1 MPIKVHKFAP
11 RQKLPTGGGLFHKY
25 RRVFD
30 DDEYQKLVAEQGQ
43 TIAEL
48 GEDTIETVGANLY
61 EGTKA
66 TPEAMYQTGTELY
79 EFGAELF
86 GAGEDTMYDARQ
98 ARRAAQELSAQ
109 TKQEL
114 VGGLPGGGISE
125 FGYELGST
133 ATQEIPFMI
142 GSAGVGTVAKKAGQ
156 KIVKNKIRQRL
167 GQEALEAAPDTFVGK
182 AVGKAI
188 QDQTEKIGTRAAISS
203 MAAIHGARS
212 TSGTFGAATDKL
224 HEDYSKALKAQNP
237 DMPWQEIDRMAY
249 EQARADAVAPAI
261 ASGVITAGLI
271 SAFGATGVER
281 FFANPTKSR
290 PVFQEFLSAF
300 GLEATEEGADQFL
313 QGVLAKHSYDPSR
326 SWDSI
331 MAETAHA
338 GLLGGTIGVKLGGTK
353 ILAERGVD
361 FYQNRPITKRLAAW
375 AERRAGARVKDKE
388 GLAKWIEDH
397 TDTSGTEAKEA
408 ATAIASATDQI
419 KARLNKESQGASERE
434 AKSEAAQE
442 QRPTEEELDQREEQ
456 GEDVTVERDVAEEL
470 NQHKA
475 RGRAAAEDKVE
486 NPEEIASQI
495 EEEDSIEAA
504 EKFVEGYNEVA
515 IKEETEQ
522 EEFRSE
528 DLDQDYFDTFPGAEE
543 EVTTEQSAVTR
554 EEFAQAVNQ
563 AKETARTTGRIEI
576 GSALDEV
583 VEEISPDEALKEAVN
598 NITTQAESDD
608 SSFKITKKTYSP
620 EQLKKVDS
628 FQETRD
634 EKVGRLSEEEITE
647 PVLIFRE
654 DDGSEYIV
662 NGNHRYRAAVKA
674 GKNLDVVVYEKDSSL
689 PSGVIQTEG
698 FSKTDPNQGDFFGL
712 MLAPAA
718 EQIATKDETE
728 QADVENDSLDLFD
741 QAQQQVANEDR
752 DVFGP
757 PVEEA
762 QRELDLTELEE
773 GEERGR
779 VDVPQ
784 RPLGPPAPDPQR
796 ELVAGEE
803 TEPDFTTESL
813 EAKEAPK
820 DQFVLSIERPSKSR
834 LSHYKKADGYHAD
847 KHISLGKNYSDNGRE
862 AIVKHNQNTKSI
874 DIGFINEQGRFIPT
888 HRLKDYAQVKES
900 NQKRGNSQQ
909 PRAYF
914 IPKQLLSNESLAN
927 LDVWEL
933 APRSPIQAKFSR
945 AQAAQVGESEMARR
959 IVSHVSDPALRETL
973 QLMLANDQLGVESVN
988 ALILAAKRYKPE
1000 GARGVNPRTLSDAGN
1015 VEELAKQLEQSI
1027 SLLRDK
1033 NLFSETIRKGDAGFT
1048 EEAVNSLVAGL
1059 EARTDLTV
1067 DDLKLVD
1074 KGRADEEFEA
1084 ADFDVAERGF
1094 RASVQQSNE
1103 NEKSESG
1110 LAPLLFKTSTE
1121 SKGKTSNRIE
1131 VGLVNPERI
1140 PLAELEQSLNE
1151 ALGSEGIKFEINK
1164 TGEPQVSVSGDAELL
1179 NDDAIENIRAVIA
1192 YVNMKA
1198 KKAPVNEKYAKA
1210 ASKKQEIDR
1219 AESGRRVQKKE
1230 RGVYTPGKSEEGK
1243 FAGLRRPDKLTANDK
1258 KILDKGGA
1266 VAEYWVSDSK
1276 KTKSDENQL
1285 GLKGQSFRKGGR
1297 TYKKQSLLD
1306 PKVLIQMA
1314 DRRISLYRR
1323 TKAQPDRMLQLG
1335 GKTIFSKEDNRKK
1348 PKITKVKIEKGQL
1361 EEGVER
1367 YSIDG
1372 RQVFI
1377 IKDKRDGRYYY
1388 TIGSRP
1394 STDNIGVAM
1403 DATVK
1408 TPLQAKNFIVGQVNN
1423 LNKGLKLAPL
1433 SLLIGKA
1440 RDAYGQETQQAVGIE
1455 AVERGQTFAATP
1467 TSSQAVEEGRKETPS
1482 VDVRIVEADEEG
1494 KAEDVETRGRWRSKV
1509 QPSEPMPQVEGV
1521 ERQDPNEPASYK
1533 TGREMPKGFVLE
1545 RGILIP
1551 AAKQFDNDFRASVG
1565 LPPVTKQGGRYALP
1579 SSPLELTEEQ
1589 RDPQSV
1595 PVVGQRY
1602 TEIMEGS
1609 RDEGT
1614 PLEERLAQTDL
1625 PPAAAESEIDLSEEE
1640 FNAVKAH
1647 TDSFNG
1653 GVTGFI
1659 NSIVDEVFDKNPVL
1673 FAQLQKL
1680 ALTAQK
1686 AATKFVA
1693 DARKR
1698 AEEMDVSTLEGRTQ
1712 RKKLLDRAAI
1722 LEAGMPYDF
1731 KSVLNEQGRRILIS
1745 WAKSVSPNN
1754 HKAVLEYAEDI
1765 FRAAET
1771 NKKLRAKAKKSDSEN
1786 LQVPTDLPTAKG
1798 AVALKELIA
1807 RPDNGLTEEQRL
1819 AALRFLDQIAPELLE
1834 NLSLNI
1840 SAELNAEGDT
1850 EVAYEGEFNSLE
1862 NLINLASDTNTDE
1875 NTLLE
1880 EIAHFTAKL
1889 LPSDLRSQAIKLH
1902 KKALGDEI
1910 AKNEKALSRA
1920 QGDDRVRILSNLN
1933 VLRAIQSRGQL
1944 TSEEFRN
1951 ILPRESEVGSDTFER
1966 IIEDTYHLAN
1976 ADEFYANAMVTR
1988 AGESEFSRARQFL
2001 NSILDAIAAAF
2012 GNTNAQVNRFV
2023 SNAKRSL
2030 ATPGKANKRMGGML
2044 MRGNVNAKSMKVL
2057 TNPGK
2062 LAGATA
2068 TDLQRADQARAM
2080 GNEADAE
2087 KYKQRAD
2094 DRVAQAG
2101 GVVSLF
2107 ERVIRK
2113 VVPTLDTGGRVAQLL
2128 KFRDLGYVTNLVD
2141 SLPSSS
2147 EYKQTIQRFME
2158 DGKPELAQATALY
2171 AYQFILEMENRAKA
2185 LRLKAD
2191 EKLKRI
2197 NTDTFKDNVRRAIE
2211 NEKKDNRT
2219 AIINSEIV
2227 KSLQNALVDATST
2240 GPTLNML
2247 AQMIGS
2253 VENLEAAVSTVP
2265 ELNKAIATLTN
2276 ILSKEEAGI
2285 ELFNRPDISDQFHDS
2300 GEIVRLSN
2308 EIFEF
2313 VKNLGVRVEDENL
2326 WRTASALFVANRSI
2340 RTNSI
2345 IESMPFIEAK
2355 KNSTAK
2361 IKEILDAINSGDE
2374 ATRRQK
2380 IAEIFQE
2387 VVDLSTEE
2395 GKAKYVTQQR
2405 MGSVVKEIRDAA
2417 IYEEA
2422 AAAAEAVV
2430 NDPEI
2435 TEFRRLTALQAKV
2448 DDRPELV
2455 ENHFYEDFSNGSI
2468 YIPKPPNKLNPEG
2481 DNVVKINVI
2490 SGGKG
2495 NENIKKANEAA
2506 KDIQEWLEENMEDGK
2521 PTSPYW
2527 EYYWNTLQQLH
2538 TTFINDLIWNT
2549 PTNQRTLLRN
2559 TFFGVLGHM
2568 VDNIPTR
2575 GAKIARRFI
2584 DKHDMYYTWFDDW
2597 RARHKAKW
2605 TNLLLLAA
2613 KSRKGRFADDV
2624 KFFKLRESK
2633 EAQKIRGVAEWEK
2646 NVGRYL
2652 RDSWQEGGMNY
2663 GVGEVLPNGEI
2674 VTKEDMAL
2682 LEYEDMM
2689 TDEAYQFN
2697 GKIAE
2702 QDESTQPFRVTDA
2715 AVKGRSIKRLALR
2728 RGKAMLPRRFSGDG
2742 RSFIDQYQLQVN
2754 AGKTGK
2760 ALFDEIF
2767 AGEEGT
2773 QALISFISDRN
2784 PEWVTASGIDASIN
2798 EGIYSMV
2805 SEEIRDGSLLETY
2818 NETELTAQLIA
2829 SRLAEA
2835 AGVGVETGTA
2845 EVPSIKEQLMQEFA
2859 PVLDNLAGKFDK
2871 ENNNK
2876 NPFLQIS
2883 TTEGIS
2889 SLTEGR
2895 RDKIAPSFFYTYGFN
2910 NEQQFQSFV
2919 SQGQLPAAQGVISAL
2934 KSAQTEIGQ
2943 LINTSQ
2949 LDALAKKYMNQ
2960 LGKKGKKADR
2970 YSRKVQKAIAKEL
2983 GIKIVS
2989 DNSVQFQLTKQYEN
3003 LGQYIRD
3010 FEEVYGSAGGSDY
3023 SVDSLPN
3030 LAQRAWGIT
3039 VGSLLA
3045 NPMTTIRNYTDT
3057 LINGALAVQMIQGGT
3072 GIMPIIHTILRS
3084 LMVSVIK
3091 GGGSFIVSGAKIAT
3105 YKLPIVGTWKAVKRG
3120 TGIDGHP
3127 PSLYGAI
3134 RALLT
3139 PTIEE
3144 LAETL
3149 PSRTREYEMLR
3160 RQGLGMPTTPEQTS
3174 INFDELLETGGRVL
3188 SPMQAE
3194 ESSKLNPA
3202 KALFWRGLGKGIG
3215 AWEAGLNVLLRP
3227 LMQRMGDVAANNL
3240 LANLAAHVGHTM
3252 QRKAKLAYANR
3263 IKQGINLDE
3272 TLEPEELLGN
3282 FMGLL
3287 KQNGTTYNEALT
3299 FLSKAGITNLE
3310 QQVKDYWQR
3319 LASAPDK
3326 ASRNQEKLFTQSQLD
3341 RMAAVLVMS
3350 NNIATPS
3357 NRPLWMKKSRLNSI
3371 MFALTGW
3378 SFNQLQNWMKATA
3391 ATGGESGREQAKR
3404 RVQMLMLILA
3414 PIAFGIPD
3422 NWILEWLMRGVDEG
3436 LYGRRRITRLP
3447 NETAG
3452 WQQDG
3457 IQWDES
3463 KAVLSLATQSVPLLG
3478 SSLNAYWNDLPG
3490 RAQHTPA
3497 GLVTGQIGAAV
3508 DFFVNGK
3515 STGNLEQTGIA
3526 AINRLLPI
3534 SRAVTYR
3541 VSKWQKAK
3549 TKNDNARRA
3558 IRATY
3563 SDAKAI
3569 RPITGG
3575 AMGYVPDE
3583 FTPLK
3588 EMWAAAV
3595 ADGDWAEARRLYD
3608 EGIDTYRYVREEAT
3622 GRKISREQAERN
3634 MKSSLSTANPVA
3646 KALQYKPDRKTFYE
3660 NIAHATEKDAGTIR
3674 SNLKNWEEAHRI
3686 FDLTSIFASG
3696 SSKSK
3701 RPVVRRS
3708 INRINRRT
3716 SGRSALRQR

>member
-1 MPIKVHKFAP
+1 MPIKVHKFSP
-11 RQKLPTGGGLFHKY
+11 RQNLPSSSGGLYSKY
-25 RRVFD
+25 KRLFD
-30 DDEYQKLVAEQGQ
+30 DEEYRKLVAEQGQ

-114 VGGLPGGGISE
+114 VGDVPGGGISE

-167 GQEALEAAPDTFVGK
+167 GQEALEAAPDTFVGR

-188 QDQTEKIGTRAAISS
+188 QDQTEKIGTRAAITS
-203 MAAIHGARS
+203 MAVIHGKRS
-212 TSGTFGAATDKL
+212 TAGTFGAATDKL

-300 GLEATEEGADQFL
+300 GMEATEEGADQFL

-361 FYQNRPITKRLAAW
+361 FYQNAPISNRLANW
-375 AERRAGARVKDKE
+375 VEERAGKRVKDKE
-388 GLAKWIEDH
+388 GIAKWIENH

-408 ATAIASATDQI
+408 ATAIASAVDQI

-515 IKEETEQ
+515 IKEESEQ

-543 EVTTEQSAVTR
+543 EVTTEQSAVT
-554 EEFAQAVNQ
+554 EQE
-563 AKETARTTGRIEI
+563 
-576 GSALDEV
+576 
-583 VEEISPDEALKEAVN
+583 DEAPAR
-598 NITTQAESDD
+598 
-608 SSFKITKKTYSP
+608 
-620 EQLKKVDS
+620 
-628 FQETRD
+628 QED
-634 EKVGRLSEEEITE
+634 
-647 PVLIFRE
+647 
-654 DDGSEYIV
+654 
-662 NGNHRYRAAVKA
+662 
-674 GKNLDVVVYEKDSSL
+674 
-689 PSGVIQTEG
+689 
-698 FSKTDPNQGDFFGL
+698 DPNQGDFFGL

-728 QADVENDSLDLFD
+728 QADVENDSMDLFD
-741 QAQQQVANEDR
+741 QAQQQVVNEDR

-757 PVEEA
+757 PVEGA

-796 ELVAGEE
+796 DLVAGEE
-803 TEPDFTTESL
+803 TEPDFTAESL
-813 EAKEAPK
+813 EAKEAPEN
-820 DQFVLSIERPSKSR
+820 QFVLSIERPSKSR

-847 KHISLGKNYSDNGRE
+847 EYIHVGKKFSDNGRE
-862 AIVKHNQNTKSI
+862 VIVKHNQNTKSI
-874 DIGFINEQGRFIPT
+874 DIGFFNQQGRFIPT
-888 HRLKDYAQVKES
+888 HRLKDYSQVKES

-914 IPKQLLSNESLAN
+914 IPKQLLSDKNLAN
-927 LDVWEL
+927 TDVWEL

-959 IVSHVSDPALRETL
+959 IVSYVSDPALRETL

-988 ALILAAKRYKPE
+988 ALILAANRYKPE
-1000 GARGVNPRTLSDAGN
+1000 GSDRKNPRALSDAGN
-1015 VEELAKQLEQSI
+1015 VEELAKQLEGSI
-1027 SLLRDK
+1027 ALLRDK
-1033 NLFSETIRKGDAGFT
+1033 NLFSETIKKGDAGFT

-1094 RASVQQSNE
+1094 RASVKQSNE

-1151 ALGSEGIKFEINK
+1151 AFGSEGIKFEINK

-1243 FAGLRRPDKLTANDK
+1243 FTGLRRPDKLTANDK

-1285 GLKGQSFRKGGR
+1285 ELKGQSFRKGGR

-1455 AVERGQTFAATP
+1455 AAERGQTFAATP

-1482 VDVRIVEADEEG
+1482 VDVRIAEANEEG
-1494 KAEDVETRGRWRSKV
+1494 KEEDVETRGRWRSKV

-1545 RGILIP
+1545 RGKLIP

-1653 GVTGFI
+1653 GVKGFI

-1754 HKAVLEYAEDI
+1754 HKAVLEYAEEI
-1765 FRAAET
+1765 YRAAEP
-1771 NKKLRAKAKKSDSEN
+1771 NKKLRAKAKKTEGEN

-2113 VVPTLDTGGRVAQLL
+2113 VVPTLDTEGRVAQLL

-2468 YIPKPPNKLNPEG
+2468 YIPVPPDKLNPEG
-2481 DNVVKINVI
+2481 DNVVKVNVI
-2490 SGGKG
+2490 TGDKG
-2495 NENIKKANEAA
+2495 NDNIKKAHNAA
-2506 KDIQEWLEENMEDGK
+2506 KDIQRWLEENMDGEGN

-2538 TTFINDLIWNT
+2538 NTFVNDLIWNT

-2568 VDNIPTR
+2568 VDNLPTR

-2697 GKIAE
+2697 ENIAE

-2715 AVKGRSIKRLALR
+2715 AVKRRSIKRLALR

-2742 RSFIDQYQLQVN
+2742 RSFITQYQFQVN
-2754 AGKTGK
+2754 AGKAGK

-2818 NETELTAQLIA
+2818 NEPELTAQLIA

-3030 LAQRAWGIT
+3030 LAQRAWGVT

-3174 INFDELLETGGRVL
+3174 INFDELLETGGRIL

-3391 ATGGESGREQAKR
+3391 ATGGESGWQAKR
-3404 RVQMLMLILA
+3404 RVQMLMLLLA

-3422 NWILEWLMRGVDEG
+3422 NWMLEWLMRGVDEG

-3452 WQQDG
+3452 WQQSG
-3457 IQWDES
+3457 LQKDEFF
-3463 KAVLSLATQSVPLLG
+3463 AFASLATQSIPLVG

-3563 SDAKAI
+3563 ADAKAI

-3660 NIAHATEKDAGTIR
+3660 NIAHATEKDASTIR
-3674 SNLKNWEEAHRI
+3674 SNLRNWEEAHRI

>member
-1 MPIKVHKFAP
+1 MPIKVHKFSP
-11 RQKLPTGGGLFHKY
+11 RQNLPSSSGGLYSKY
-25 RRVFD
+25 KRLFD
-30 DDEYQKLVAEQGQ
+30 DEEYRKLVAEQGQ

-114 VGGLPGGGISE
+114 VGDVPGGGISE

-133 ATQEIPFMI
+133 GAQEIPFMI

-167 GQEALEAAPDTFVGK
+167 GQEALEAAPDTFVGR

-249 EQARADAVAPAI
+249 EQARADAVAPAV

-300 GLEATEEGADQFL
+300 GMEATEEGADQFL

-361 FYQNRPITKRLAAW
+361 FYQNAPISNRLANW
-375 AERRAGARVKDKE
+375 LEERAGKRVKDKE
-388 GLAKWIEDH
+388 GIAKWIENH

-408 ATAIASATDQI
+408 ATAIASAVDQI

-515 IKEETEQ
+515 IKEESEQ

-543 EVTTEQSAVTR
+543 EVTTEQSAVT
-554 EEFAQAVNQ
+554 EQE
-563 AKETARTTGRIEI
+563 
-576 GSALDEV
+576 
-583 VEEISPDEALKEAVN
+583 DEAPAR
-598 NITTQAESDD
+598 
-608 SSFKITKKTYSP
+608 
-620 EQLKKVDS
+620 
-628 FQETRD
+628 QED
-634 EKVGRLSEEEITE
+634 
-647 PVLIFRE
+647 
-654 DDGSEYIV
+654 
-662 NGNHRYRAAVKA
+662 
-674 GKNLDVVVYEKDSSL
+674 
-689 PSGVIQTEG
+689 
-698 FSKTDPNQGDFFGL
+698 DPNQEDFFGL

-718 EQIATKDETE
+718 EQIATKDETD
-728 QADVENDSLDLFD
+728 QADVENDSMDLFD
-741 QAQQQVANEDR
+741 QAQQQVVNEDR

-757 PVEEA
+757 PVEGA

-796 ELVAGEE
+796 DLVVGEE
-803 TEPDFTTESL
+803 TEPDFTTENL
-813 EAKEAPK
+813 EAKEAPE

-834 LSHYKKADGYHAD
+834 LSHYQKADGYYAD
-847 KHISLGKNYSDNGRE
+847 EYIHVGKKFADNGRE
-862 AIVKHNQNTKSI
+862 VIVKHNQNTKSI
-874 DIGFINEQGRFIPT
+874 DIGFFNEQGRFIPT
-888 HRLKDYAQVKES
+888 HRLKDYSQVKES

-914 IPKQLLSNESLAN
+914 IPKQLLSDKNLAN
-927 LDVWEL
+927 TDVWEL
-933 APRSPIQAKFSR
+933 APRSPIQAKFEK

-959 IVSHVSDPALRETL
+959 IVSNVSDPVLRETL
-973 QLMLANDQLGVESVN
+973 QLMLANGQLGVESVN
-988 ALILAAKRYKPE
+988 ALILAANQYKPK
-1000 GARGVNPRTLSDAGN
+1000 GAKRVNPRALADRGDAEG
-1015 VEELAKQLEQSI
+1015 LAENLEQSI

-1033 NLFSETIRKGDAGFT
+1033 NLFSQTVKKGDAGFT

-1067 DDLKLVD
+1067 NDLKLVD
-1074 KGRADEEFEA
+1074 KGRADEEFLA
-1084 ADFDVAERGF
+1084 AEFEPTEVNRNRGF
-1094 RASVQQSNE
+1094 RASVKQSNKRD
-1103 NEKSESG
+1103 NDQRG
-1110 LAPLLFKTSTE
+1110 LAQVVNETTTTSE
-1121 SKGKTSNRIE
+1121 GAE
-1131 VGLVNPERI
+1131 VKRVEVELVNPERI
-1140 PLAELEQSLNE
+1140 PLTMLTDSMN
-1151 ALGSEGIKFEINK
+1151 ALFQGKGIEFAINK
-1164 TGEPQVSVSGDAELL
+1164 SGDKPTLSVSGKTEALDESTL
-1179 NDDAIENIRAVIA
+1179 NSIRGVAAHVS
-1192 YVNMKA
+1192 MKA
-1198 KKAPVNEKYAKA
+1198 KNAEVNSKYQAVLDKIASINRPQDKRKRKHGEYKTEGLTEDESKATEV
-1210 ASKKQEIDR
+1210 
-1219 AESGRRVQKKE
+1219 GRRGKK
-1230 RGVYTPGKSEEGK
+1230 R
-1243 FAGLRRPDKLTANDK
+1243 LTENDK
-1258 KILDKGGA
+1258 KVLEEGGA
-1266 VAEYWVSDSK
+1266 IPEWWAGILTPSK
-1276 KTKSDENQL
+1276 L
-1285 GLKGQSFRKGGR
+1285 GKAG
-1297 TYKKQSLLD
+1297 
-1306 PKVLIQMA
+1306 A
-1314 DRRISLYRR
+1314 DRIQEGPQRGEI
-1323 TKAQPDRMLQLG
+1323 QPALNLFNPTG
-1335 GKTIFSKEDNRKK
+1335 KK
-1348 PKITKVKIEKGQL
+1348 PAKINKVTIEKSQL
-1361 EEGVER
+1361 DEGVER

-1394 STDNIGVAM
+1394 STENIGVAM

-1408 TPLQAKNFIVGQVNN
+1408 TPLQAKNFIVGQINN
-1423 LNKGLKLAPL
+1423 LNKELKLAPL

-1440 RDAYGQETQQAVGIE
+1440 RDTFGQEQQQAVE
-1455 AVERGQTFAATP
+1455 
-1467 TSSQAVEEGRKETPS
+1467 
-1482 VDVRIVEADEEG
+1482 VEAAEG
-1494 KAEDVETRGRWRSKV
+1494 EGESVETRGRWRSKV

-1545 RGILIP
+1545 RGKLIP

-1640 FNAVKAH
+1640 FDAVKAH

-2044 MRGNVNAKSMKVL
+2044 MRGNINAKSMKVL

-2113 VVPTLDTGGRVAQLL
+2113 VVPTLDTEGRVAQLL

-2506 KDIQEWLEENMEDGK
+2506 KDIQEWLEENMDDEGN

-2538 TTFINDLIWNT
+2538 NTFVNDLIWNT
-2549 PTNQRTLLRN
+2549 PTSQRTVLRN

-2568 VDNIPTR
+2568 VDNLPTR

-2633 EAQKIRGVAEWEK
+2633 EAQKIRGVDEWEK

-2697 GKIAE
+2697 EKIAE

-3030 LAQRAWGIT
+3030 LAQRAWGVT

-3174 INFDELLETGGRVL
+3174 INFDELLETGGRIL

-3299 FLSKAGITNLE
+3299 FLSKAGVTNLE
-3310 QQVKDYWQR
+3310 EQVKDYWQR

-3391 ATGGESGREQAKR
+3391 ATGGESGWQAKR
-3404 RVQMLMLILA
+3404 RVQMLMLIMA

-3457 IQWDES
+3457 IQWDET

-3497 GLVTGQIGAAV
+3497 GLVTGQLGAAV